1 MQFRINSRDFQWDRL
16 FDIMESIQT
25 QFPTLIDEYSIQ
37 ETTLEEVFL
46 SFARQQYSNQ
56 KRTVNAPFFTRTMS
70 FIAGCFN

>member
-1 MQFRINSRDFQWDRL
+1 MQFHINSTDFQWDK
-16 FDIMESIQT
+16 FFEIMETIKS

-56 KRTVNAPFFTRTMS
+56 DRTAYTPF
-70 FIAGCFN
+70 